1 MANFLFKL
9 GSSIA
14 KHKWLTII
22 IWVVVLAG
30 IITPLA
36 INKPTF
42 DNDITMNGIKS
53 IDTNDKIEKEFNQDS
68 EKANVRVVF
77 KSDDKKGI
85 TDKKAM
91 KEIQDA
97 LKDAKD
103 KDDDIKEITDPY
115 KNKQINKDQTTAFA
129 DINYK
134 VSQTSI
140 KSDSVDKVKDV
151 MKPLDDEGIQTELT
165 GNALNASTEIG
176 GSSEAI
182 GIIIAFVVLLVTF
195 GSLIAAGMPIISA
208 LVGLGSSIGAI
219 ALLTYSFDIPN
230 VTLSLAVM
238 IGLALGIDY
247 ALFILFRYRQI
258 IKTEQNHV
266 KAIGL
271 ALGTAGSAVIFAGVT
286 VVIAVCGLG
295 LVGIDFLSIMGY
307 ASALSVVFAVL
318 SSITLLPAVISVFH
332 KQIHP
337 KKRKIHSN
345 ESLDTPWSKFVVG
358 KPWIAILVGLVI
370 LIAAALPVTHM
381 RLGIPDNG
389 MKPDTSTEKKAY
401 DIISDDFGEGFNG
414 PIVMLVDTSDKKD
427 DQQALQKDLQG
438 LMQDVNDIKNVET
451 VTPPQLNKDQDY
463 ALVTVLP
470 KKGPNAESTYDLV
483 HDLRD
488 YNSDSKDKYDLST
501 EISGQSVINID
512 MSEKLNEAIPLFAG
526 VIILLAFVL
535 LMVVFRSIII
545 PLKAVLGFV
554 LSLAATLGF
563 TTLVMQDGFMSGLF
577 GVDTTG
583 PLLAFLPV
591 ITIGLLFGLAMD
603 YEVFLMSRIHE
614 EYVRTMNN
622 TKSIKVGLKESGP
635 VIVAAALIMF
645 SVFIGFV
652 FQDDVMIKSMGIALA
667 FGVLFD
673 AFVVRMTIIPALTKL
688 FGRASW
694 YLPNWLNTIL
704 PKIDIEGHALSENNS
719 VEQTTENKNVSTIE
733 VSPKTKDLYDN
744 IDSASKDEVLYKALS
759 QYNNKIE
766 EQQHSETDNENIM
779 SILNQQSKNI
789 EQVNHLI
796 ERMINKDK

>member
-140 KSDSVDKVKDV
+140 KSDSVDKVKDA

-370 LIAAALPVTHM
+370 LLAAALPVTHM

-389 MKPDTSTEKKAY
+389 MKPDTST
-401 DIISDDFGEGFNG
+401 
-414 PIVMLVDTSDKKD
+414 
-427 DQQALQKDLQG
+427 
-438 LMQDVNDIKNVET
+438 
-451 VTPPQLNKDQDY
+451 
-463 ALVTVLP
+463 
-470 KKGPNAESTYDLV
+470 
-483 HDLRD
+483 
-488 YNSDSKDKYDLST
+488 
-501 EISGQSVINID
+501 
-512 MSEKLNEAIPLFAG
+512 
-526 VIILLAFVL
+526 
-535 LMVVFRSIII
+535 
-545 PLKAVLGFV
+545 
-554 LSLAATLGF
+554 
-563 TTLVMQDGFMSGLF
+563 
-577 GVDTTG
+577 
-583 PLLAFLPV
+583 
-591 ITIGLLFGLAMD
+591 
-603 YEVFLMSRIHE
+603 
-614 EYVRTMNN
+614 
-622 TKSIKVGLKESGP
+622 
-635 VIVAAALIMF
+635 
-645 SVFIGFV
+645 
-652 FQDDVMIKSMGIALA
+652 
-667 FGVLFD
+667 
-673 AFVVRMTIIPALTKL
+673 
-688 FGRASW
+688 
-694 YLPNWLNTIL
+694 
-704 PKIDIEGHALSENNS
+704 
-719 VEQTTENKNVSTIE
+719 
-733 VSPKTKDLYDN
+733 
-744 IDSASKDEVLYKALS
+744 
-759 QYNNKIE
+759 
-766 EQQHSETDNENIM
+766 
-779 SILNQQSKNI
+779 
-789 EQVNHLI
+789 
-796 ERMINKDK
+796 